1 MTAPRLSEDSA
12 LCTEEA
18 SAADVL
24 NQAVGVISKR
34 LHTMD
39 VLICISESGMYALT
53 MEKIQLEMK
62 VAPPRKLLM
71 SVNFGTP
78 SHLFRPLTLLIF

>member
-1 MTAPRLSEDSA
+1 MYTQIVKAPRLSEDSA

-24 NQAVGVISKR
+24 NQAVGVISRR

-39 VLICISESGMYALT
+39 VCTNLISSFTNYVDISEYA
-53 MEKIQLEMK
+53 M
-62 VAPPRKLLM
+62 
-71 SVNFGTP
+71 
-78 SHLFRPLTLLIF
+78 

>member
-1 MTAPRLSEDSA
+1 MCVWASLVVVTIVSRGSRSVYTQIVTAPRLSEDSA

-24 NQAVGVISKR
+24 NQAVGVISRR

-39 VLICISESGMYALT
+39 VLI
-53 MEKIQLEMK
+53 
-62 VAPPRKLLM
+62 
-71 SVNFGTP
+71 
-78 SHLFRPLTLLIF
+78 

>member
-1 MTAPRLSEDSA
+1 MCVWASLVVVTIVNRGSRSVYTQIVKAPRLSEDSA

-24 NQAVGVISKR
+24 NQAVGVISRR

-39 VLICISESGMYALT
+39 VLI
-53 MEKIQLEMK
+53 
-62 VAPPRKLLM
+62 
-71 SVNFGTP
+71 
-78 SHLFRPLTLLIF
+78 

>member
-1 MTAPRLSEDSA
+1 MYTQIVTAPRLSEDSA

-24 NQAVGVISKR
+24 NQAVGVISRR

-39 VLICISESGMYALT
+39 VVLVVDL
-53 MEKIQLEMK
+53 KFQLC
-62 VAPPRKLLM
+62 
-71 SVNFGTP
+71 
-78 SHLFRPLTLLIF
+78 

>member
-1 MTAPRLSEDSA
+1 MYTQIVTAPRLSEDSA

-24 NQAVGVISKR
+24 NQAVGVISRR

-39 VLICISESGMYALT
+39 VVIWSQVSQNYVDMSESRMYVLA
-53 MEKIQLEMK
+53 MEKY
-62 VAPPRKLLM
+62 
-71 SVNFGTP
+71 N
-78 SHLFRPLTLLIF
+78 

>member
-24 NQAVGVISKR
+24 NQAVGVISRR

-39 VLICISESGMYALT
+39 VVI
-53 MEKIQLEMK
+53 
-62 VAPPRKLLM
+62 
-71 SVNFGTP
+71 
-78 SHLFRPLTLLIF
+78 

>member
-1 MTAPRLSEDSA
+1 MYTQIVKAPRLSEDSA

-24 NQAVGVISKR
+24 NQAVGVISRR

-39 VLICISESGMYALT
+39 VVI
-53 MEKIQLEMK
+53 
-62 VAPPRKLLM
+62 
-71 SVNFGTP
+71 
-78 SHLFRPLTLLIF
+78 